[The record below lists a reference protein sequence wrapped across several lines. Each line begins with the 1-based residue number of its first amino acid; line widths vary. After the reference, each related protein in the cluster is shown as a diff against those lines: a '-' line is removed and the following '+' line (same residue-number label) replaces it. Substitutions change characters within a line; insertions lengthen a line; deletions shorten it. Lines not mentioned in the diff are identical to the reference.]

1 MLKLD
6 KVQNI
11 IYYNY
16 SQCQQCGICEAVC
29 PKQAISFE
37 MLNDGTHRVIV
48 DNEKC
53 IRCKWCVKCCPSNKT
68 EDYSEYFKYFPN
80 KQYFLGYNVNNKI
93 RRESSSGGVCK
104 TLIIESLK
112 NNLVD
117 GVYTLRKTDVYP
129 FAEGE
134 FYTQNNIPD
143 YDDIPNS
150 VYHSVMTCQNLRKI
164 QKCRRLMIIGTSC
177 QLRAMSE
184 TLKGKAEEVIK
195 VCIFCKQQKTLNSTR
210 FLAKI
215 MGTKI
220 SKDKKFSVRYRGQGW
235 QGIVQINNANLPYS
249 RAASL
254 PFGRRLWTVPGCN
267 VCGDPF
273 GTNADTDI
281 SLMDPWNIRQSNDFG
296 ETLITIHTEKGLTLL
311 KNISNIKLIAQS
323 YESVLPA
330 LDLKD
335 IWRKQQLVPFFRG
348 YKSNDII
355 CAAGKTELRQRKYL
369 RIIVE
374 KLPRMPIIFYR
385 VLCRLLPDF
394 RNRILK

>member
-1 MLKLD
+1 MLKFID
-6 KVQNI
+6 NKI
-11 IYYNY
+11 IFNY
-16 SQCQQCGICEAVC
+16 SYCQQCGVCGVVC
-29 PKQAISFE
+29 PKSAITFV
-37 MLNDGTHRVIV
+37 MNDDATHNVVI
-48 DNEKC
+48 DDDKC
-53 IRCKWCVKCCPSNKT
+53 IHCQRCVKACPANKE
-68 EDYSEYFKYFPN
+68 EDYKGYFDGFDK

-129 FAEGE
+129 FAAGE

-184 TLKGKAEEVIK
+184 ALKGKAEEVTK

-254 PFGRRLWTVPGCN
+254 PFGKRLWTVPGCN

-273 GTNADTDI
+273 GTNVEADI
-281 SLMDPWNIRQSNDFG
+281 SLMDPWNIRQSNDLG
-296 ETLITIHTEKGLTLL
+296 ETLISVHTEKGLTLL
-311 KNISNIKLIAQS
+311 KSISNIKCIAQS

-335 IWRKQQLVPFFRG
+335 IWRKQQLIPFFRG
-348 YKSNDII
+348 GKSSGVIY
-355 CAAGKTELRQRKYL
+355 AAGKTELRQRNYL

>member
-1 MLKLD
+1 MLSYIDNKILYD
-6 KVQNI
+6 
-11 IYYNY
+11 YNM
-16 SQCQQCGICEAVC
+16 CQQCGVCESVC

-37 MLNDGTHRVIV
+37 MLDDGTHKVIV

-53 IRCKWCVKCCPSNKT
+53 IRCKRCVKCCPTNKN
-68 EDYSEYFKYFPN
+68 EDYGEYFKCFPD

-93 RRESSSGGVCK
+93 RSESSSGGVCK

-117 GVYTLRKTDVYP
+117 GVYTLRKTNIYP

-134 FYTQNNIPD
+134 FYTQNNIPS

-150 VYHSVMTCQNLRKI
+150 VYHSVMTCQNLKKI
-164 QKCRRLMIIGTSC
+164 QKCRRLIIIGTSC

-184 TLKGKAEEVIK
+184 ALKGKAEEVIK

-215 MGTKI
+215 MRTKI

-235 QGIVQINNANLPYS
+235 QGIVQINKANLPWN
-249 RAASL
+249 RAASI

-273 GTNADTDI
+273 GTNVEADI
-281 SLMDPWNIRQSNDFG
+281 SLMDPWNIRQSNDLG

-311 KNISNIKLIAQS
+311 KHISNIKLMAQS

-335 IWRKQQLVPFFRG
+335 IWRKQQLVPFFRKEK
-348 YKSNDII
+348 YTKITHN
-355 CAAGKTELRQRKYL
+355 AGKAEIRQRKFL
-369 RIIVE
+369 RLIVE
-374 KLPRMPIIFYR
+374 ILPRMPILFYLALSR
-385 VLCRLLPDF
+385 YLPDF
-394 RNRILK
+394 RNKILK